1 MFADRDVKREYNVQH
16 AVGGSEQM
24 PLNLWS
30 IVFLT
35 KAPDHATASRSSK
48 WSAQDL
54 SGFIEIYYIER
65 DLKLK
70 VIASDRFLDC
80 GTILGVPM
88 LSAGRM
94 KTRLSTIPEWRAGF
108 HAGYR

>member
-48 WSAQDL
+48 WSAQDC
-54 SGFIEIYYIER
+54 YR
-65 DLKLK
+65 DL
-70 VIASDRFLDC
+70 SRSTTSN
-80 GTILGVPM
+80 GT
-88 LSAGRM
+88 LS
-94 KTRLSTIPEWRAGF
+94 
-108 HAGYR
+108 